1 MTKWLFICFLALTG
15 CDQNPKQPVHLKNI
29 PNEVFWIGNKQG
41 GYWYLVHR
49 VHPHKNNADITIY
62 SERDKKVIISKRFFL
77 ICTVSDEATWITDP
91 KSQILGFDGKR
102 IKFKSI
108 DGKSICYL
116 Q

>member
-1 MTKWLFICFLALTG
+1 MAKWLFVCFLALASCG
-15 CDQNPKQPVHLKNI
+15 HNSKQRVRPKNLPD
-29 PNEVFWIGNKQG
+29 EVFWVGDKQG

-62 SERDKKVIISKRFFL
+62 SERDRKIIISKTFLL
-77 ICTVSDEATWITDP
+77 ICTVSDEVTWITDL

-108 DGKSICYL
+108 DGESVCYL